1 VLFWKDTNYSFL
13 GEEKSMSVSRI
24 ISILLFTVL
33 VATGCS
39 EQNRTVGEVDQSK
52 EPEQA
57 ITQAVEETQ
66 QGPTE
71 IAGVVMETEKG
82 VSIVTDTD
90 TYLVSG
96 QDLSGMM
103 GKRIKV
109 TGTITE
115 VEDTQVLEVMTVL
128 PLE

>member
-1 VLFWKDTNYSFL
+1 MKVLKIF
-13 GEEKSMSVSRI
+13 
-24 ISILLFTVL
+24 SILFFTIL
-33 VATGCS
+33 LATGCS
-39 EQNRTVGEVDQSK
+39 EQNRTVGQVDQSQQ
-52 EPEQA
+52 PEQA

-66 QGPTE
+66 QGPAE

-82 VSIVTDTD
+82 VSIVTDTE
-90 TYLVSG
+90 TYLLSG